1 MNELYTER
9 YHDAS
14 YQLISTQVVT
24 QGNAMNLKHNTT
36 IRANSR
42 LKVAKSFQSES
53 YRNCNLR
60 SRVWSEV
67 AASLTIET
75 SLHIGF
81 TFNSWHRD
89 ILVTKMK
96 ANSHWPILEPRGSC
110 APEAYQSNS
119 ADQRKC
125 QTLLP
130 IFDHHSSGA
139 SESKMT

>member
-1 MNELYTER
+1 MER

-24 QGNAMNLKHNTT
+24 QGNAMNLKHDTT

-53 YRNCNLR
+53 YRNCNVR

-67 AASLTIET
+67 TASLTAFISDLLSIHE
-75 SLHIGF
+75 SKEI
-81 TFNSWHRD
+81 HRD

-96 ANSHWPILEPRGSC
+96 ANSH
-110 APEAYQSNS
+110 
-119 ADQRKC
+119 
-125 QTLLP
+125 
-130 IFDHHSSGA
+130 
-139 SESKMT
+139 